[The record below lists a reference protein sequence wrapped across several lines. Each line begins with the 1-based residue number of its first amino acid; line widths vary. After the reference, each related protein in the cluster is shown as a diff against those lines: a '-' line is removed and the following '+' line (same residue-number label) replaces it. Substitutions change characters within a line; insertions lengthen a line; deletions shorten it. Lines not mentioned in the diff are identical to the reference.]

1 MLITAIEKL
10 KGTTYALYV
19 DGEKAFN
26 IDLETVMS
34 EHLKEGLDISCNR
47 LKEINNAVLTR
58 KARERALY
66 LLSYRDHS
74 RKQLFDKLKRTSSD
88 TIADVICD
96 KMEEIGLLND
106 EVYSQKLAHHLLK
119 VKKQSEIKVR
129 FELKKAGI
137 SEHLIEQAILENYV
151 DARDTI
157 TAIIAKKYKNK
168 LDNPDNIRKT
178 LASLMRQGFSYD
190 DVKSAVNRYIKD
202 GGIDD

>member
-34 EHLKEGLDISCNR
+34 EHLKEGLDISCDR
-47 LKEINNAVLTR
+47 LNEINKAVLTR
-58 KARERALY
+58 KAREKALY

-137 SEHLIEQAILENYV
+137 SEHLIEQAISENYV

-190 DVKSAVNRYIKD
+190 DVKSAVNRYITN

>member
-34 EHLKEGLDISCNR
+34 EHLKVGLDISCDR
-47 LKEINNAVLTR
+47 LSEINNAVLTR

-106 EVYSQKLAHHLLK
+106 EVYANKIAHHLFE

-137 SEHLIEQAILENYV
+137 SEHLIEQAISENYV

-157 TAIIAKKYKNK
+157 TVIIAKKYKNK

-190 DVKSAVNRYIKD
+190 DVKSAVNRYIQN

>member
-34 EHLKEGLDISCNR
+34 EHLKVGIDISCER
-47 LKEINNAVLTR
+47 LNEINNAVLTR

-88 TIADVICD
+88 EIADVICD
-96 KMEEIGLLND
+96 KMEEIGLLDD
-106 EVYSQKLAHHLLK
+106 EVYANKLAHHLFG

-137 SEHLIEQAILENYV
+137 SDYLIEDALSNNAPDATHTIL
-151 DARDTI
+151 
-157 TAIIAKKYKNK
+157 AIIAKKYKNK
-168 LDNPDNIRKT
+168 LDNSDNIKKT
-178 LASLMRQGFSYD
+178 IASLMRQGFCYD
-190 DVKSAVNRYIKD
+190 DVKSAVNRYISD

>member
-34 EHLKEGLDISCNR
+34 EHLKEGLDISCDR
-47 LKEINNAVLTR
+47 LNEINNAVLMR
-58 KARERALY
+58 KAREKALY

-137 SEHLIEQAILENYV
+137 SEHLIEQAISENYV